1 MKKNLDYYVNLPYK
15 IVIQPDNKEGGYIAA
30 LPELPGCVT
39 QADTW
44 EELHCMIEDAKKCW
58 LKAALEDLDDIPE
71 PEVIRIMN
79 RKYKN
84 YEQEI

>member
-1 MKKNLDYYVNLPYK
+1 MGRSYK
-15 IVIQPDNKEGGYIAA
+15 IVIQPDHIEGGYSAK
-30 LPELPGCVT
+30 LLDLPGCIT

-44 EELHCMIEDAKKCW
+44 KELQFMVEDAKECW
-58 LKAALEDLDDIPE
+58 LEAALEDLESIPE